1 MNVSIITPS
10 FNSAKT
16 IKDTLESVKNQT
28 YSHIE
33 HIIIDGNSTDNTL
46 DIIKNYPHIV
56 KCISETDQ
64 GIYDAM
70 NKGISIATG
79 EIIAILNSDDFYNTQ
94 QTIEKVVNTFKSKL
108 PLSVYGDLNYVER
121 FNTDKVVRKWK
132 SGNIK
137 QSKFIFGW
145 MPPHPALFIKKEV
158 YDRYGVF
165 DTTFGCA
172 ADYELMLRFLY
183 RNKINSIYIPEV
195 LVKMRTGGVTNSS
208 LIYILK
214 SILEINKAWKVNNLR
229 PFIFTPLLKPLRKI
243 FQIF

>member
-1 MNVSIITPS
+1 MKVSIITPT
-10 FNSAKT
+10 FNSTKT

-28 YSHIE
+28 YPDIE

-46 DIIKNYPHIV
+46 DIIKKYPHIV
-56 KCISETDQ
+56 KCISESDQ
-64 GIYDAM
+64 GIYHAM
-70 NKGISIATG
+70 NKGIRVATG
-79 EIIAILNSDDFYNTQ
+79 EIIAILNSDDFYITPL
-94 QTIEKVVNTFKSKL
+94 TIEKVVNTFKSKM
-108 PLSVYGDLNYVER
+108 PLSIYGDLNYVER
-121 FNTDKVVRKWK
+121 FNTDNVVRKWK
-132 SGNIK
+132 AGEIK

-165 DTTFGCA
+165 DTTFKCA
-172 ADYELMLRFLY
+172 SDYELMLRFLY
-183 RNKINSIYIPEV
+183 KNKINSIYIPEV

-214 SILEINKAWKVNNLR
+214 SILEINKAWKVNDLQS
-229 PFIFTPLLKPLRKI
+229 FIFTPVLKPLRKI